1 MADMPPMSDEPL
13 VLPEPAGAS
22 PRGLGGLVAS
32 RQARIALIIGGVV
45 ALLAIVGAV
54 VAIVLLNLGQNA
66 AEQATVGNLNASLSA
81 KPTAAATRTVETTTE
96 GAKLTLPVTNQDVF
110 VSRDPFNP
118 VLKELPKAVESSETT
133 VPASERNVLVLQDI
147 VTVNGELRAILKWDG
162 VLFTSIAPG
171 QQLGT
176 SPWKVLTITKTT
188 VTLLYGDV
196 QVTLSIGEG
205 VQKG

>member
-1 MADMPPMSDEPL
+1 MADIPMSDEPL
-13 VLPEPAGAS
+13 VLPEPAGPPA
-22 PRGLGGLVAS
+22 RGLGGLVAS
-32 RQARIALIIGGVV
+32 RQARIAIIIGGVV
-45 ALLAIVGAV
+45 ALLAVVGAV
-54 VAIVLLNLGQNA
+54 VAIVLLNFGQNA
-66 AEQATVGNLNASLSA
+66 VEQATVNNLNAALAS
-81 KPTAAATRTVETTTE
+81 KPAATTTRTVETTAE
-96 GAKLTLPVTNQDVF
+96 GSKLTLPVTNQDVF
-110 VSRDPFNP
+110 VSRDPFKP
-118 VLKELPKAVESSETT
+118 VLKELPQTVESSETT
-133 VPASERNVLVLQDI
+133 IPASERNVLVLQDI

-171 QQLGT
+171 QQLGS